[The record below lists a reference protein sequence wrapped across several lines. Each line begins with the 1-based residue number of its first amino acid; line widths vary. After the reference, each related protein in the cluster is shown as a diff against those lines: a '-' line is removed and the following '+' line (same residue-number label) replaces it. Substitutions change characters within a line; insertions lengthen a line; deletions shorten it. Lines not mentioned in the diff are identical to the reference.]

1 MVIGAVFDD
10 IGTKFL
16 GDAFDAV
23 FTMLHGAQYADD
35 VREVIAD
42 RVLEFGRSTTERDP
56 HRLARAV
63 VVSLGIKL

>member
-23 FTMLHGAQYADD
+23 FVMLHGAQYPDD
-35 VREVIAD
+35 VREVTAD
-42 RVLEFGRSTTERDP
+42 RVLES
-56 HRLARAV
+56 ARQ
-63 VVSLGIKL
+63 